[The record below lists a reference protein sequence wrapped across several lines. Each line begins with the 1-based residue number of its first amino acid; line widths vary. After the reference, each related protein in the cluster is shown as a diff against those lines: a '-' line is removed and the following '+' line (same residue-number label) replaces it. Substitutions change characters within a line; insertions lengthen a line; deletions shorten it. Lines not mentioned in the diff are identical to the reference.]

1 MLGDEVQVQL
11 LLLLIS
17 GQRLQTNI
25 NSVSLLLLIVI
36 CNIFVLLSLEINN
49 EAQFRQS
56 NDRPDRIQ

>member
-1 MLGDEVQVQL
+1 MNY
-11 LLLLIS
+11 
-17 GQRLQTNI
+17 NI
-25 NSVSLLLLIVI
+25 NHSFVLFTLLLIVI